1 MIRISDKELVEG
13 FLGSIGWVGFFF
25 YLRLKLKW
33 PTPMEGF
40 LAWSLVWLL
49 RKIGMHAYL
58 EIKKQNK
65 IKERIFNII

>member
-1 MIRISDKELVEG
+1 MIRISDKELV
-13 FLGSIGWVGFFF
+13 
-25 YLRLKLKW
+25 
-33 PTPMEGF
+33 EGF

-58 EIKKQNK
+58 GIKKQNK